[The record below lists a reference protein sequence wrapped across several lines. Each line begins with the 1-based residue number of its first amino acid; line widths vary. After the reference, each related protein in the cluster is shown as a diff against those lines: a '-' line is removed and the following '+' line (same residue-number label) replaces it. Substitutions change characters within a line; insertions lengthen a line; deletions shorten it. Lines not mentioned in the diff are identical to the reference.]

1 MRVSGRLAT
10 RMRSQPCTPV
20 AIEQSCRL
28 VIRIQ
33 PREGIGLHSRA
44 KRSGIAMRPARADMR
59 VDCRES
65 FEGSPA
71 DDSETLLLD
80 VIAGNQ
86 TFFVRA
92 D

>member
-1 MRVSGRLAT
+1 
-10 RMRSQPCTPV
+10 
-20 AIEQSCRL
+20 
-28 VIRIQ
+28 
-33 PREGIGLHSRA
+33 
-44 KRSGIAMRPARADMR
+44 MRPARADMR